1 MRRIRLLEAERGV
14 EGSARTDAWDEG
26 PPPKGVSLS
35 HAYRRP
41 RKRGR
46 TGLALVMGLVAA
58 LSLTLLPGVADAKG
72 KSSKGGHQLTVMT
85 RNLYLG
91 ADLSP
96 ALNAPDLPGA
106 LNAAYEIEQQVH
118 RTKFP
123 SVRAALLAGEIK
135 KAKPDVVGLQEAA
148 WWRMGPYDAS
158 AITGNPKA
166 TQTDPQGGDFLTD
179 LLTQLNKGGKK
190 GKKGSAGVA
199 KKKGKGLQY
208 KIAVVKT
215 EFDYELPVTNN
226 PGGLT
231 FCNANP
237 SQCHNERLTM
247 RDAILVRKGVKV
259 SNASSGTFN
268 PLLQVKLAGALPIN
282 VTRGWAA
289 VDAKVNGKKVHV
301 VDSHLEAFDSAAS
314 NTGSDG
320 KTYPKGGIRE
330 AQAKQLIAPDGPT
343 SSKLPT
349 LLIGDFNS
357 DSPVHGDQVDPG
369 DALAYRA
376 LLAGGWNERALTP
389 PPFGCC
395 IEDSNLNDPSTAG
408 ITHRVDHIMSNS
420 KKVKFKKGGLTTTY
434 ANGLWS
440 SDHFGVWSRL
450 QVK

>member
-1 MRRIRLLEAERGV
+1 M
-14 EGSARTDAWDEG
+14 
-26 PPPKGVSLS
+26 S

-96 ALNAPDLPGA
+96 ALNAPDVNGA
-106 LNAAYEIEQQVH
+106 VDAAYQIEQQVH

-123 SVRAALLAGEIK
+123 SVRAGLLAKEIQ
-135 KAKPDVVGLQEAA
+135 KAKPDIVGLQEAA
-148 WWRMGPYDAS
+148 WWRTGPYSLTPAL
-158 AITGNPKA
+158 TNHPEA
-166 TQTDPQGGDFLTD
+166 TQTDPAGGDFLSD
-179 LLTQLNKGGKK
+179 LLAQLNKGGKK
-190 GKKGSAGVA
+190 GKKGSASAA
-199 KKKGKGLQY
+199 KKKNQPLQDRV
-208 KIAVVKT
+208 AVVKT
-215 EFDYELPVTNN
+215 EFDYELPVNQGS
-226 PGGLT
+226 GGLGA
-231 FCNANP
+231 CPA
-237 SQCHNERLTM
+237 QCHNERLTM
-247 RDAILVRKGVKV
+247 RDAILVHKGVKIG
-259 SNASSGTFN
+259 NASSGTFN
-268 PLLQVKLAGALPIN
+268 TLLRVKVGGALDVD

-376 LLAGGWNERALTP
+376 LLAGGWSERALTP

-440 SDHFGVWSRL
+440 SDHFGVWSRI